1 MDRSKPQRPRPRSWE
16 LPEALWEHVH
26 PRLPEPAPKPKGGR
40 PPADAKRV
48 LATIFYILRTG
59 IQWKAVPSMRGKFVS
74 GSCAHEY
81 FQLWA
86 ELGVF
91 DEIWAQALREYDEKV
106 GLDWKWQSLDGSMT
120 KAPLGGEKNRSQ
132 PHRSREAR
140 SEAFHSYRGPRHTD
154 RCRHRWG
161 QCSRQQAA
169 GADSGANPSSS
180 P

>member
-1 MDRSKPQRPRPRSWE
+1 MDRSKPSQRTRSWE
-16 LPEALWEHVH
+16 LPERLWEHIQ
-26 PRLPEPAPKPKGGR
+26 PRLPEAAPKPKGGR
-40 PPADAKRV
+40 PPADPKKI

-59 IQWKAVPSMRGKFVS
+59 IQWKAVPSHRGHFVS

-86 ELGVF
+86 EQGVF
-91 DEIWAQALREYDEKV
+91 DDAWAGALREYDEKV
-106 GLDWKWQSLDGSMT
+106 GLNWKWQSLDGSMT
-120 KAPLGGEKNRSQ
+120 KAPLGGEKNGSQ

-140 SEAFHSYRGPRHTD
+140 GEAFHSYRGPRHSD

-161 QCSRQQAA
+161 QCSGLQAA
-169 GADSGANPSSS
+169 GADARANPGSS